1 MNIEQLKQLKGVE
14 LTTKTGEAYARIRLG
29 LDDSWIVYAWS
40 SIIEDL
46 ELRDEEEY
54 YDNLENTGGLQEII
68 SDVVNEAIEVYQLPK
83 DQMYVKLVKAN
94 TIEEAK
100 ANWRN
105 KVNMEEAIC
114 IIDWALVQA
123 L

>member
-40 SIIEDL
+40 SIIEDTNL
-46 ELRDEEEY
+46 PNEEEY
-54 YDNLENTGGLQEII
+54 YENLEGTDRLQEII
-68 SDVVNEAIEVYQLPK
+68 SDVVHDATEDHHLPK
-83 DQMYVKLVKAN
+83 NQMYVKLVKAK
-94 TIEEAK
+94 TLEEAK

-105 KVNMEEAIC
+105 KISMEKAIC
-114 IIDWALVQA
+114 LIDWALVQA